1 MAYQSGQGY
10 NQEDNQEDNQ
20 EYSQGYSYRY
30 NQEEYS
36 QGYDQG
42 GTYYPSF
49 SRGGD
54 WTQTAGQYS
63 QNAYTYT
70 PQEPVADG
78 TYSMQTGDS
87 AY

>member
-1 MAYQSGQGY
+1 MAYQSGQGH
-10 NQEDNQEDNQ
+10 NQEDNQ
-20 EYSQGYSYRY
+20 EYSQGYSYGY
-30 NQEEYS
+30 NQDDYS
-36 QGYDQG
+36 QGYNQE

-49 SRGGD
+49 SQGGD
-54 WTQTAGQYS
+54 WAQAAGQYS
-63 QNAYTYT
+63 QNAYTYA